1 VAFPLSS
8 VPSNLK
14 LAEAVF
20 SAEEGAGELDV
31 VADIGAIKEGNW
43 KKLEDELKE
52 IRNALSDRI
61 IKLIIECCYLTDD
74 EKEIVCCLAVENG
87 WDYVKTSTGY
97 GTYGA
102 KVEDVEFLLRCSDGK
117 IKVKAAGGIRSL
129 EAAERFLKAGADR
142 IGTSSGVEIAKE
154 LLYGRQV

>member
-1 VAFPLSS
+1 VARLVLPQEKVCSVVAFPLSS

-20 SAEEGAGELDV
+20 SAEEGAGELDI

-74 EKEIVCCLAVENG
+74 EKEIVCRLAVENG

-102 KVEDVEFLLRCSDGK
+102 EVKDVEFL
-117 IKVKAAGGIRSL
+117 
-129 EAAERFLKAGADR
+129 
-142 IGTSSGVEIAKE
+142 
-154 LLYGRQV
+154 